1 MTHNEKEALLGYL
14 EFHLLTFCEQL
25 EGRVDVGAI
34 GDLYDTAYGILI
46 DMEST
51 LETHREL
58 TGKPRE
64 IKR

>member
-1 MTHNEKEALLGYL
+1 MTHDEKEALLGYL
-14 EFHLLTFCEQL
+14 EFHLLTLCERF
-25 EGRVDVGAI
+25 EEKVGVGAI
-34 GDLYDTAYGILI
+34 GDLYDTAYGILV
-46 DMEST
+46 DVENT